1 MNLLDV
7 KPDLKISV
15 KQTFGI
21 DVDMHV
27 HGFSKK
33 NEYVPKLD
41 NNYKFDRDTTIAIL
55 AGFAFNKRVLI
66 QGYHGT
72 GKSTHIEQVAA
83 RLNWPCIRVNLDSHI
98 SRIDLIGK
106 DAIVIKDGK
115 QVTEFKEGILPW
127 TIQNP
132 IALVFD
138 EYDAGRPDVMFVIQ
152 RILESEGTFTL
163 LDKNKV
169 IKQNPYFRIFATSN
183 TVGLGDTSGLYH
195 GTQQI
200 NQGQMDRWNIVST
213 LNYLGF
219 NKELEIILAKT
230 KKYNSGPGKT
240 HVSNMIKV
248 ADLTRKG
255 FVNGDISTVMSPR
268 TVLHWAENN
277 EILNDIGYSFRV
289 TFLNKCDDVEKK
301 IIAEYYQRCFGDEL
315 PESSVNVKI

>member
-1 MNLLDV
+1 
-7 KPDLKISV
+7 
-15 KQTFGI
+15 
-21 DVDMHV
+21 
-27 HGFSKK
+27 
-33 NEYVPKLD
+33 
-41 NNYKFDRDTTIAIL
+41 
-55 AGFAFNKRVLI
+55 
-66 QGYHGT
+66 
-72 GKSTHIEQVAA
+72 
-83 RLNWPCIRVNLDSHI
+83 
-98 SRIDLIGK
+98 
-106 DAIVIKDGK
+106 
-115 QVTEFKEGILPW
+115 
-127 TIQNP
+127 
-132 IALVFD
+132 
-138 EYDAGRPDVMFVIQ
+138 
-152 RILESEGTFTL
+152 
-163 LDKNKV
+163 
-169 IKQNPYFRIFATSN
+169 
-183 TVGLGDTSGLYH
+183 
-195 GTQQI
+195 
-200 NQGQMDRWNIVST
+200 MDRWNIVST